1 MRSIVSA
8 VYDVK
13 PGEVTSLRR
22 DGDRL
27 LWKAPSTA
35 DPMQEARAYV
45 VYRFD
50 KGVDV
55 NIDNAEAIQCVTY
68 KPEYALGAGHGHFTY
83 VVTVLDRANN
93 ESAVG
98 EAINVK

>member
-1 MRSIVSA
+1 MRRA
-8 VYDVK
+8 A
-13 PGEVTSLRR
+13 RR

-68 KPEYALGAGHGHFTY
+68 KPEYALGADHGHFTY

-93 ESAVG
+93 ESAAG
-98 EAINVK
+98 EAINVKQ